1 MAKFSPCTRFT
12 LLLLLPHFLSASPV
26 TSDDLLIDTG
36 NGKVQGKLL
45 SVLGG
50 NVRAFLG
57 IPYGKPPV
65 GKLRFS
71 PPEPA
76 ESWEGVRDATQF
88 PNSCYQVLDNTFP
101 GFQGSEMWNP
111 NTPLSEDCLY
121 LNVWTPRFNKTE
133 PKPSP
138 LAHVLVWIY
147 GGGFSSGTSSLDLY
161 DGRFLSKSED
171 VIIVS
176 MNYRLGA
183 LGFLTTPADKNVPGN
198 AGLMDQR
205 LALQWVAKNIAAFGG
220 DSTKVTLFG
229 ESAGSASVGFHLLS
243 AGSQSLFQR
252 AVMQSGS
259 PNAPWAKLSQNE
271 AWHRSTMLAKL
282 LGCPESS
289 PSDMKACLQQADPME
304 LTLKQYDVIIWP
316 SLIGIPFG
324 PYVDGYFLQDTV
336 EASLSTG
343 KLPKKDVLFGI
354 NKDEGSYFLVYGIP
368 GFNNTGQSLITRDEF
383 LKGVSISMK
392 DASDATRDMATF
404 HYTDW
409 TDENNRMKT
418 RDSLGSLVGDKMI
431 VCPVLEFARRYSQ
444 RGGKTFLYSFDHRSS
459 INAWPE
465 WMGAMHGYEIE
476 FVFGMP
482 LNASLGYTKNEVNMT
497 KKFMKHWANFARTGN
512 PGIDGDNWPTFTP
525 EQQEYV
531 TLNTNHPERK
541 RMLRAKECQLWN
553 TFLPKVQQVSDDLQ
567 SCLTANGILLH
578 CNYTFLLILSVI
590 TVTY

>member
-1 MAKFSPCTRFT
+1 IYEYRFSMAKFSPCTRFT

-176 MNYRLGA
+176 MNYSVFSLG
-183 LGFLTTPADKNVPGN
+183 LQLWRGGVGTPRQTLKGNMLFISFNDIHKVCRFCHCSVFFL
-198 AGLMDQR
+198 
-205 LALQWVAKNIAAFGG
+205 AFG
-220 DSTKVTLFG
+220 
-229 ESAGSASVGFHLLS
+229 
-243 AGSQSLFQR
+243 R
-252 AVMQSGS
+252 
-259 PNAPWAKLSQNE
+259 
-271 AWHRSTMLAKL
+271 
-282 LGCPESS
+282 
-289 PSDMKACLQQADPME
+289 
-304 LTLKQYDVIIWP
+304 
-316 SLIGIPFG
+316 
-324 PYVDGYFLQDTV
+324 
-336 EASLSTG
+336 
-343 KLPKKDVLFGI
+343 
-354 NKDEGSYFLVYGIP
+354 
-368 GFNNTGQSLITRDEF
+368 
-383 LKGVSISMK
+383 
-392 DASDATRDMATF
+392 TF
-404 HYTDW
+404 
-409 TDENNRMKT
+409 
-418 RDSLGSLVGDKMI
+418 
-431 VCPVLEFARRYSQ
+431 P
-444 RGGKTFLYSFDHRSS
+444 
-459 INAWPE
+459 
-465 WMGAMHGYEIE
+465 
-476 FVFGMP
+476 
-482 LNASLGYTKNEVNMT
+482 
-497 KKFMKHWANFARTGN
+497 
-512 PGIDGDNWPTFTP
+512 
-525 EQQEYV
+525 
-531 TLNTNHPERK
+531 
-541 RMLRAKECQLWN
+541 
-553 TFLPKVQQVSDDLQ
+553 
-567 SCLTANGILLH
+567 
-578 CNYTFLLILSVI
+578 
-590 TVTY
+590 

>member
-1 MAKFSPCTRFT
+1 MAKLSPCSRIT
-12 LLLLLPHFLSASPV
+12 LLLLLPHFLTVSPA
-26 TSDDLLIDTG
+26 TPDDLVINTG
-36 NGKVQGKLL
+36 DGKVQGKLL

-50 NVRAFLG
+50 NIRAFLG

-88 PNSCYQVLDNTFP
+88 SNSCYQLPDTTFP
-101 GFQGSEMWNP
+101 GFYGSEMWNA

-121 LNVWTPRFNKTE
+121 LNVWTPRFNKTQ
-133 PKPSP
+133 PKP
-138 LAHVLVWIY
+138 LAHVLVWVY
-147 GGGFSSGTSSLDLY
+147 GGAFNSGTSSLDLY

-171 VIIVS
+171 VVIVS

-183 LGFLTTPADKNVPGN
+183 LGFLTTPADKNLQGN

-220 DSTKVTLFG
+220 DSSKVTLFG
-229 ESAGSASVGFHLLS
+229 ESAGSASVGFHLIS
-243 AGSQSLFQR
+243 PGSQSLFQR

-259 PNAPWAKLSQNE
+259 PNAPWAIFSQDE
-271 AWHRSTMLAKL
+271 TWRRSTKLATL
-282 LGCPESS
+282 LGCPQSS

-304 LTLKQYDVIIWP
+304 LTLKQYDVIVWP

-324 PYVDGYFLQDTV
+324 PYVDGHFLQDTV
-336 EASLSTG
+336 EVLLSTG

-354 NKDEGSYFLVYGIP
+354 NKEEGTYFLIYAIP

-383 LKGVSISMK
+383 LKGVHISMK
-392 DASDATRDMATF
+392 HASDATRDMATF

-409 TDENNRMKT
+409 TDENNSMT
-418 RDSLGSLVGDKMI
+418 NRDSLGSLVGDQMI
-431 VCPVLEFARRYSQ
+431 TCPALEFARRYSQ
-444 RGGKTFLYSFDHRSS
+444 HGGKTFLYSFDHRSS
-459 INAWPE
+459 VNPWPE

-482 LNASLGYTKNEVNMT
+482 LNASLGYTKKEVDMT

-525 EQQEYV
+525 EKQEYV
-531 TLNTNHPERK
+531 TLNTNPPERK
-541 RMLRAKECQLWN
+541 MKMNAKECHLWN
-553 TFLPKVQQVSDDLQ
+553 TFLPKVQKRISSLVLQ
-567 SCLTANGILLH
+567 QMGFYS
-578 CNYTFLLILSVI
+578 
-590 TVTY
+590 TVTTPSSSFYQS